1 MTDPDRGIEGRPS
14 RALWFA
20 VGLALVVAIVVTLY
34 AASGGVRG
42 SDQYWYLTDTEALAR
57 DHVLTSNTVFPVAL
71 LGPDPTIPPP
81 FIHNVLSVYLA
92 AVPAIVVGAFDG
104 WLVLGLLSTFGA
116 AGLIFLAA
124 RTVAPRW
131 PSILVAVT
139 YPLLPIAVWH
149 SAQPL
154 AEASTALFA
163 ALAMYALSVAG
174 RATVRWFLLLLAL
187 GLLYLSRESYLPLL
201 LVAPIGFLLVR
212 AGGGKG
218 SWRPAIPP
226 AIGLGVVAL
235 AIVVISQSV
244 VPADNVRFSYGRLLH
259 SAVPGSTSN
268 MFFNFD
274 LSPAN
279 LADRLPFDGSLL
291 LAKLGGHLAEQFVTF
306 DSPAFAAF
314 YWGFNL
320 LVLIALVMLWRF
332 RRQDPQRIVIV
343 GALGFA
349 AIHFATLVLFQN
361 QARYLLPAIPG
372 LLVVLAVA
380 LASIDAVARP
390 LARHVVPAILGLTLV
405 LGAADVV
412 LARTLRSDAVATGE
426 SQQAVSAMLDRHVRA
441 DEPLLVVYAGTPQMI
456 AYAARPRLVLYSA
469 PEYDSSDYARL
480 RAALPAGWLLAPVP
494 PDGSAPVGA
503 AGQPTEQVEALGTT
517 WGLYRLPD

>member
-1 MTDPDRGIEGRPS
+1 MTDLDPVVEGRPS

-20 VGLALVVAIVVTLY
+20 VGVAVVVAVVVTLY

-71 LGPDPTIPPP
+71 LGPSPTIPPP

-92 AVPAIVVGAFDG
+92 AIPATIVGAFDG
-104 WLVLGLLSTFGA
+104 WVLLGLVSTLGA
-116 AGLIFLAA
+116 AVLIFLAA
-124 RTVAPRW
+124 RTVAPGW
-131 PSILVAVT
+131 ASLLVAIA

-149 SAQPL
+149 TAQPL
-154 AEASTALFA
+154 AEASTAFFA
-163 ALAMYALSVAG
+163 ALAVFALAVAG
-174 RATVRWFLLLLAL
+174 RSTVRWLLLILAL
-187 GLLYLSRESYLPLL
+187 GLLYLSRESYIPLL
-201 LVAPIGFLLVR
+201 LVAPIGFLAVR
-212 AGGGKG
+212 AKDGNGE
-218 SWRPAIPP
+218 WRRAIAPT
-226 AIGLGVVAL
+226 IGLGVAAI
-235 AIVVISQSV
+235 AIVLVSQSI

-279 LADRLPFDGSLL
+279 LADRMPFDAGLL
-291 LAKLGGHLAEQFVTF
+291 LSKLGGHLAEQFLVF

-320 LVLIALVMLWRF
+320 LALIALVMLWRF
-332 RRQDPQRIVIV
+332 RREDPQRIVIV
-343 GALGFA
+343 GSLGFV
-349 AIHFATLVLFQN
+349 AIHLATLALFQN

-372 LLVVLAVA
+372 LLVVLALAMASADA
-380 LASIDAVARP
+380 LARP
-390 LARHVVPAILGLTLV
+390 LARHTVPVVLGLTLV

-412 LARTLRSDAVATGE
+412 LARTLRADGVATGE
-426 SQQAVSAMLDRHVRA
+426 SQQAVSAMLDRHVGA
-441 DEPLLVVYAGTPQMI
+441 DEPVFVVYDGTPQML

-469 PEYDSSDYARL
+469 PEYGSAEYARL
-480 RAALPAGWLLAPVP
+480 RARLRAGWLVAPSP
-494 PDGSAPVGA
+494 TDGSVPVGA
-503 AGQPTEQVEALGTT
+503 AGGPVDEVEALGTT
-517 WGLYRLPD
+517 WGLYHLGD